1 MWEMYLLLLQQEPL
15 FVCLFVTWHLTSWPW
30 SRVSKQRADVDVID
44 LWGGLW
50 PRPNQERHN
59 CLTPQRDTHTHTLAL
74 SALLWT
80 TKCRISW
87 TEMLNIHVSTYIH
100 VVYKYALCPY
110 SAPPP
115 PPLLFCKCC
124 SCCKTMH
131 QLHFQRLST
140 DLRSF
145 KEMCLSNVGPLQV
158 FYWQEKIIPRVLL
171 LLFFKDI

>member
-59 CLTPQRDTHTHTLAL
+59 CLTPQRDTHTHTLAV

-110 SAPPP
+110 SAS
-115 PPLLFCKCC
+115 PLLCFSVNAAAAAKLCINCISKDCPQIWDLLKKCVCQMWVHCK
-124 SCCKTMH
+124 
-131 QLHFQRLST
+131 
-140 DLRSF
+140 
-145 KEMCLSNVGPLQV
+145 
-158 FYWQEKIIPRVLL
+158 
-171 LLFFKDI
+171 FFTGRRK